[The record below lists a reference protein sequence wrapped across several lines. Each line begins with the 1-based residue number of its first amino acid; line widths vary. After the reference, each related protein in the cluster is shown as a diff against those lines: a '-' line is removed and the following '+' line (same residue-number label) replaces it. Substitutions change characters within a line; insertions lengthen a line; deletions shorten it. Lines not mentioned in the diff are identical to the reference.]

1 MSTATGTKEFL
12 EFKQTLRD
20 LEKQVEML
28 VRETAKN
35 GSSERTRLLTGKVYL
50 LAERANSIQLKENR
64 DPSTTN
70 QTILE
75 SLPKQ
80 FDEEYGR
87 FKGLTA
93 FVKQVRKQHYNATG
107 HNIGR
112 TYGSFGSAEIS
123 PGHHHGKFLIST
135 LEIRCDACGNE
146 SPQSARRDY
155 PIHIL
160 LHDRGQ
166 WEVCTGQSDC
176 ECHSYEGKGVRI
188 GVSLSPERNG
198 RGRGPAAV

>member
-1 MSTATGTKEFL
+1 MSSATGTREFL
-12 EFKQTLRD
+12 EFKQTIRD
-20 LEKQVEML
+20 LERQVEML
-28 VRETAKN
+28 VREATEN
-35 GSSERTRLLTGKVYL
+35 GPSKRTRLLTEKVYL
-50 LAERANSIQLKENR
+50 LAEQANRIQLRENK

-70 QTILE
+70 QSILE

-93 FVKQVRKQHYNATG
+93 FVKQVRKQHYDATG

-112 TYGSFGSAEIS
+112 TYGSFGSSEIS
-123 PGHHHGKFLIST
+123 QGHHHGKFQIST

-146 SPQSARRDY
+146 SPKSDRRDY

-166 WEVCTGQSDC
+166 WEVCTGQSNC
-176 ECHSYEGKGVRI
+176 ECQSYNGKGVRI
-188 GVSLSPERNG
+188 GVSLPGREGKER
-198 RGRGPAAV
+198 A

>member
-12 EFKQTLRD
+12 EFKQIIRD
-20 LEKQVEML
+20 LEREVEML
-28 VRETAKN
+28 VRETAEN
-35 GSSERTRLLTGKVYL
+35 GLSKRSRVLTGKVCL
-50 LAERANSIQLKENR
+50 LAERAKRIQLKENR

-70 QTILE
+70 QSILE

-80 FDEEYGR
+80 FDQEFGR
-87 FKGLTA
+87 FKGLIT
-93 FVKQVRKQHYNATG
+93 FVKQVREQHYDATG

-123 PGHHHGKFLIST
+123 PGHHHGKFLIDT

-146 SPQSARRDY
+146 SPKSDRRDY
-155 PIHIL
+155 PIHVL

-176 ECHSYEGKGVRI
+176 ECQSYEGKGVRI
-188 GVSLSPERNG
+188 GINLPPEREGKG
-198 RGRGPAAV
+198 RA

>member
-1 MSTATGTKEFL
+1 
-12 EFKQTLRD
+12 
-20 LEKQVEML
+20 ML
-28 VRETAKN
+28 LRETAEN
-35 GSSERTRLLTGKVYL
+35 GPSKKTRLLTEKVYL
-50 LAERANSIQLKENR
+50 LAEHAKQIQLKENR

-70 QTILE
+70 QSILE

-93 FVKQVRKQHYNATG
+93 FVKQIRRQHYDATG

-112 TYGSFGSAEIS
+112 TYGSFGAAEIS
-123 PGHHHGKFLIST
+123 QGNHHGKFVIPT

-146 SPQSARRDY
+146 SPQSDRRDY

-160 LHDRGQ
+160 LHNRGQ
-166 WEVCTGQSDC
+166 WEICTGQSGC
-176 ECHSYEGKGVRI
+176 ECQSYTDKGVRI
-188 GVSLSPERNG
+188 GVNLPPEREGKG
-198 RGRGPAAV
+198 RG